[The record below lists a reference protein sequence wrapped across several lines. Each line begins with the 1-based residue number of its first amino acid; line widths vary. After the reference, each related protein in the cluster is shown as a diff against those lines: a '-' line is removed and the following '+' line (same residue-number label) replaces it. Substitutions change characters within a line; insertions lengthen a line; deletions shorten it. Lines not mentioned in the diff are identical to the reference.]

1 MASDRIE
8 TLPSATLAPARRK
21 RDRLPLLRSN
31 TAVIGLFLILFWVVL
46 AALAPVLP
54 IQSPTDQDV
63 MAMTDPNPSAAHWL
77 GTDIL
82 GRDTL
87 SRLIFGARTVLV
99 VAPLSVAVAMMV
111 GITLGMLA
119 GYFGG
124 VVDTLVSRLSDVIL
138 AFPVL
143 VLYVILIANI
153 GPSVLNIII
162 ATTIASAPGIGRIV
176 RGLVLDL
183 KEREYIAAARL
194 RAESTLYIMI
204 VELLPNCRGPL
215 IVDACLRIGYTI
227 ITIGILGFLGL
238 GLPPPNPDW
247 GGMVRETTTV
257 INVWPMMSIAPSVA
271 IVSLVLGFNLL
282 ADGMREAFKP

>member
-1 MASDRIE
+1 
-8 TLPSATLAPARRK
+8 
-21 RDRLPLLRSN
+21 
-31 TAVIGLFLILFWVVL
+31 
-46 AALAPVLP
+46 
-54 IQSPTDQDV
+54 
-63 MAMTDPNPSAAHWL
+63 
-77 GTDIL
+77 
-82 GRDTL
+82 
-87 SRLIFGARTVLV
+87 
-99 VAPLSVAVAMMV
+99 
-111 GITLGMLA
+111 
-119 GYFGG
+119 
-124 VVDTLVSRLSDVIL
+124 VIL

-143 VLYVILIANI
+143 ILYVILIANI
-153 GPSVLNIII
+153 GPSVINIIV

-183 KEREYIAAARL
+183 KEREYVAAARL

-257 INVWPMMSIAPSVA
+257 INVWPLMSIAPSVA

-282 ADGMREAFKP
+282 ADGMREAWKP